1 MTTCC
6 LFGLLLVTSTVLGCG
21 QQSPPAVA
29 QAQPES
35 AAAPNQTEAAKAH
48 VQQYIDRLLGGD
60 QTVKQGLLGID
71 GVDFNTIDSVQITS
85 ALPSYLPDGPKVEN
99 MVRVVLNVRGHDALK
114 RRTIEKHIDLQVRL
128 KDGQWNI
135 HGSNLQPPR
144 QSRECPREL

>member
-1 MTTCC
+1 MKSYC
-6 LFGLLLVTSTVLGCG
+6 LLGLLLVTSTILGCG
-21 QQSPPAVA
+21 QRSQPAAA
-29 QAQPES
+29 QVQAEP
-35 AAAPNQTEAAKAH
+35 AAPNQTEAAKAH

-85 ALPSYLPDGPKVEN
+85 ALPTYLPDGRKVEN

-135 HGSNLQPPR
+135 LGSNL
-144 QSRECPREL
+144 